1 MLNGLNLNQWTWL
14 ITFINL
20 IVFYLLMKKF
30 LFKRV
35 TQFMDNRTKS
45 IKDSIDN
52 AEKSKVEAAELK
64 TQYAEKLH
72 SAKEEADN
80 ILNEARSRAGKEYEE
95 IVANARIEAE
105 NILAKAREEIDRE
118 KEELLKDVKS
128 QVAGLA
134 LAAASKVLEANMDTE
149 SNRKLVDKFIGEV
162 GAA

>member
-1 MLNGLNLNQWTWL
+1 MLSGLNLNQWTWL

-20 IVFYLLMKKF
+20 IVFYILMKKF

-52 AEKSKVEAAELK
+52 AEKSKAEAAELK

-72 SAKEEADN
+72 SAKVEADN

-105 NILAKAREEIDRE
+105 NILAKAREEIDR

-134 LAAASKVLEANMDTE
+134 LAAASKVLEANMIPKATG
-149 SNRKLVDKFIGEV
+149 SS
-162 GAA
+162 